1 MEGVPRLPPVV
12 VMLEL
17 EIEFIPRAADRG
29 PPGGAELIA
38 SALGPRGMGPP
49 RIAAGPVGGSLS
61 AFGPVG
67 GPLILSPLIAE
78 LLVNPFPFPCPAL
91 VQFPV
96 SPPVT
101 PALACL
107 SKRFFSSTSLSRFSR
122 AIASLWALVRNFGY
136 AVKDQKSQMPNKLYN
151 LIKLVTGLIG

>member
-1 MEGVPRLPPVV
+1 MEGIPRLLPVM
-12 VMLEL
+12 VMFGF
-17 EIEFIPRAADRG
+17 EIEFVTRVADRG
-29 PPGGAELIA
+29 PPGRAGLIA

-67 GPLILSPLIAE
+67 GPLILSPLLVE
-78 LLVNPFPFPCPAL
+78 LLVNTFPFPFPVL
-91 VQFPV
+91 FQFPLG
-96 SPPVT
+96 PPVI

-122 AIASLWALVRNFGY
+122 AIASRWALVRNFGY
-136 AVKDQKSQMPNKLYN
+136 IVTNKKSQLDARCSTRYK
-151 LIKLVTGLIG
+151 G